1 MSPQLAKYRASRNE
15 PLGHGTTLIQ
25 RFSAPLLFEPGTSWQ
40 YGPSID
46 WAGRLVERLM
56 QKTLEEHMRE
66 HIWTPLGIKDMTFF
80 PSQKD
85 AGFRARMMGLTIRD
99 PQGSRRAVDYA
110 GPTINTGLTDCCG
123 GQGVYGTM
131 GEYVKVLH
139 SLLVDDERLLS
150 KATTE
155 QLFSPQL
162 TDAARGF
169 LNGLKERPEV
179 WGSFVGKFP
188 KEIELDWGLGG
199 ILTRDRDEGWRR
211 EQTLMWSGWPNLF
224 WVSFTFDFHVFEGDQ
239 C

>member
-1 MSPQLAKYRASRNE
+1 MKYRKSRNE
-15 PLGHGTTLIQ
+15 PLGQGSTLIA
-25 RFSAPLLFEPGTSWQ
+25 RFSPPLLFEPGTSWQ

-46 WAGRLVERLM
+46 WAGRLVERLTN
-56 QKTLEEHMRE
+56 KTLEEYMQE
-66 HIWTPLGIKDMTFF
+66 NIWTPLRIKDMTFF
-80 PSQKD
+80 PSQRDESFK
-85 AGFRARMMGLTIRD
+85 ARMASLTISD
-99 PQGSRRAVDYA
+99 PQGSGKVVHYP

-131 GEYVKVLH
+131 EGYIKVLH
-139 SLLVDDERLLS
+139 SLLADDERLLGKS
-150 KATTE
+150 MTE

-162 TDAARGF
+162 TDASRAF

-179 WGSFVGKFP
+179 WKMFVGTFP

-211 EQTLMWSGWPNLF
+211 EGTLMWSGWPNLF
-224 WVSFTFDFHVFEGDQ
+224 WVSFCFFRSLLCLWEVTR